1 VHPSSMRNRYDLY
14 ALSGFT
20 SQVRSTKLPE
30 GDVEVH
36 LVGKSPKL
44 STILRAM
51 NASLVVASIF
61 AKTIEYLP
69 VNLL

>member
-1 VHPSSMRNRYDLY
+1 M
-14 ALSGFT
+14 
-20 SQVRSTKLPE
+20 PE
-30 GDVEVH
+30 GDVEVL

-44 STILRAM
+44 FTILRAM

-61 AKTIEYLP
+61 AKTTEYLP